1 MKVIKLDGRHNL
13 KRKGYTWAFRFNGWT
28 SEASTVENAVKK
40 LEGFN
45 WNNTYWGKASCKS
58 NGYASRPYY
67 VGVKNEST
75 LTMAMLKIS

>member
-1 MKVIKLDGRHNL
+1 LNNGAINVTKLC
-13 KRKGYTWAFRFNGWT
+13 
-28 SEASTVENAVKK
+28 TVENAVKK

-75 LTMAMLKIS
+75 VTMALLSLG